1 MTPKELCDIAA
12 KINAAVPGLV
22 PPYEVGEAFHDKY
35 VATRDRHGWEYNP
48 LPGAAALMLGLCWA
62 WTQAN
67 EAIETGA
74 TIESFREVWH
84 CAYKLLDY
92 VATTLPG
99 AKP

>member
-62 WTQAN
+62 WVRRRGDDDPPDMALV
-67 EAIETGA
+67 AIMECYVA
-74 TIESFREVWH
+74 LR
-84 CAYKLLDY
+84 DY
-92 VATTLPG
+92 VQSTLPG
-99 AKP
+99 AKQ